1 MKDFYNLD
9 DVFNSFCPTAAPPAR
24 RRGGRQIT
32 APGATGLFLFA
43 LLVMSIEIVDEVLI
57 PEQEDEDD
65 QQKGPIIWNY
75 FKICGVQ
82 NKRAGAKNAT
92 CIFCDTEVTGCSTS
106 RAFAHIL
113 GRPVLGH
120 KKANIKACIPV
131 KKDGDNRYAEFKS
144 TS

>member
-1 MKDFYNLD
+1 MEDFYNLD
-9 DVFNSFCPTAAPPAR
+9 DVFNSFCPTAAR

-43 LLVMSIEIVDEVLI
+43 LLVMSIEIVDEA
-57 PEQEDEDD
+57 EQEDEDD

-120 KKANIKACIPV
+120 KKASDDASDDSASDDELKMFTW
-131 KKDGDNRYAEFKS
+131 DNE
-144 TS
+144 